1 MDTFVAKPNTNEH
14 FADTHSN
21 DKKAANSVNAIIAGA
36 TGLIGSE
43 LVKQLLVSN
52 DISSVS
58 ALVRR
63 PVPIQHP
70 KLIQI
75 QDSNL
80 AITHW
85 NETTPKP
92 DMGFICLGTTKKQA
106 GSKQALAA
114 VDVDLVT
121 QVAQTMRSLGVK
133 KIAVVSSF
141 GADSRSPFHYLKCK
155 GNMEENL
162 LDLNFEQVVFVRP
175 GPLLGKRNQVRKDEQ
190 VLQVVLAML
199 RPLLIGPLANFKPID
214 AKHVAK
220 AMILALSTAQS
231 PSEPSLTSSNHGSNL
246 DEQNKHS
253 SHKNRTLHQRCR
265 LNSCEMIKLIDKG

>member
-14 FADTHSN
+14 FADTHLN
-21 DKKAANSVNAIIAGA
+21 DKKAANNVNAIIAGA

-63 PVPIQHP
+63 PVPIQHQ

-80 AITHW
+80 AVTHW
-85 NETTPKP
+85 HETTPKP
-92 DMGFICLGTTKKQA
+92 DVGFICLGTTKKQA

-121 QVAQTMRSLGVK
+121 QVAQTMQSLGVK

-141 GADSRSPFHYLKCK
+141 GADISSPFHYLKCK
-155 GNMEENL
+155 GNMEQNL
-162 LDLNFEQVVFVRP
+162 VRMNFSQVVFVRP
-175 GPLLGKRNQVRKDEQ
+175 GPLLGKRNQVRKDELIVQ
-190 VLQVVLAML
+190 TVLRVL
-199 RPLLIGPLANFKPID
+199 RPLLIGPLASFKPIA
-214 AKHVAK
+214 AKHVAQ
-220 AMILALSTAQS
+220 AMILALSPFVSDDGNSCA
-231 PSEPSLTSSNHGSNL
+231 LNNHGSNRHESNNQSLNQSCHL
-246 DEQNKHS
+246 DS
-253 SHKNRTLHQRCR
+253 Y
-265 LNSCEMIKLIDKG
+265 EMLKLVDKA